1 MIRVFIADDHE
12 VVRDG
17 LRRALDDRPDVAPC
31 GEAAT
36 VDELFGRLLEARAD
50 VVVLDVHMP
59 GSDGPDVVR
68 QLRQGPSPPHVVV
81 FTRYDEDSHAIAY
94 LRAGASAF
102 LSKRRSMNELHAAI
116 RKASKGGR
124 YITPTLADYL
134 LVNQIDIER
143 APRDVLSDRELDVV
157 RRLADG
163 ARATEIAAEL
173 GLSASTVNTYVQ
185 RIRTKLGVRTSVE
198 IVDFARD
205 NGLLD

>member
-17 LRRALDDRPDVAPC
+17 LRRSFDDRADVTPC
-31 GEAAT
+31 GAAES
-36 VDELFGRLLEARAD
+36 VDEVFALLPAARAD

-59 GSDGPDVVR
+59 GSDGADVVR
-68 QLRQGPSPPHVVV
+68 QIRQLPNAPRVVV

-102 LSKRRSMNELHAAI
+102 LSKRRSMNELYAAI
-116 RKASKGGR
+116 RKAWEGGR

-134 LVNQIDIER
+134 LANQVEIER

-198 IVDFARD
+198 IVEFARD

>member
-17 LRRALDDRPDVAPC
+17 LRRALADRSDVTPC
-31 GEAAT
+31 GEADT
-36 VDELFGRLLEARAD
+36 VDALFARLPAAHAD
-50 VVVLDVHMP
+50 VLVLDVNMP

-68 QLRQGPSPPHVVV
+68 QVRQAPNAPRVVV
-81 FTRYDEDSHAIAY
+81 FTRFDEDSHAVTY

-102 LSKRRSMNELHAAI
+102 LSKRRSMSELYAAI
-116 RKASKGGR
+116 KKAWEGGR
-124 YITPTLADYL
+124 YITPTLADHL
-134 LVNQIDIER
+134 FANQIDIDR
-143 APRDVLSDRELDVV
+143 APRDVLSDREFEVV

-185 RIRTKLGVRTSVE
+185 RIRTKLGLRTHVE
-198 IVDFARD
+198 IVEFARD

>member
-17 LRRALDDRPDVAPC
+17 LWRALDDRPGVSPC
-31 GEAAT
+31 GVAASI
-36 VDELFGRLLEARAD
+36 DELFERMRAAAPD

-68 QLRQGPSPPHVVV
+68 DIRRAPGAPAVVV
-81 FTRYDEDSHAIAY
+81 FTRFDEDSHAIAY

-102 LSKRRSMNELHAAI
+102 LSKRRSMNELNDAIAKAAG
-116 RKASKGGR
+116 GGR

-134 LVNQIDIER
+134 FVNQVDIER
-143 APRDVLSDRELDVV
+143 APGDVLSEREIEVV
-157 RRLADG
+157 RFLSEG
-163 ARATEIAAEL
+163 LRATEIAASL

-185 RIRTKLGVRTSVE
+185 RIRVKLGVRTTVE
-198 IVDFARD
+198 IVRFAEE
-205 NGLLD
+205 NGLL